1 MGDGTFVPDG
11 EVTYAQVCVMLVN
24 AMNYQDDAEYYGGYP
39 NGYIKVAGMS
49 DLEITKNAP
58 GAADVASDRGVVIKM
73 VYNALLGQYKE
84 INGYENGAPTYKANG
99 TLAKAK
105 FDVIDKK
112 GVLTATSKTS
122 VSSTDVQDG
131 QIEIVSDEDD
141 EAKLFDCDLTGLEVT
156 LLKRLHITT
165 RKTAVL
171 HQKFLQ

>member
-1 MGDGTFVPDG
+1 
-11 EVTYAQVCVMLVN
+11 
-24 AMNYQDDAEYYGGYP
+24 
-39 NGYIKVAGMS
+39 
-49 DLEITKNAP
+49 
-58 GAADVASDRGVVIKM
+58 M

-141 EAKLFDCDLTGLEVT
+141 ELSYLTVT
-156 LLKRLHITT
+156 
-165 RKTAVL
+165 
-171 HQKFLQ
+171 